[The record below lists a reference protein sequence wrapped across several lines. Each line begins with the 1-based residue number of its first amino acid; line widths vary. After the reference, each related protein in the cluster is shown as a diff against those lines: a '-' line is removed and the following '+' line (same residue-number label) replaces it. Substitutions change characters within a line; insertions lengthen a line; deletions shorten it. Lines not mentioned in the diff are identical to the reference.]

1 MAEYLPAVGSRT
13 GRVIVRLDRPAAV
26 LFDALLNAA
35 RACQHCVRVS
45 VDVDTSTSGPRGS
58 GMCVSIYRVPMAAFV
73 VVAHQTQTQP

>member
-1 MAEYLPAVGSRT
+1 M
-13 GRVIVRLDRPAAV
+13 
-26 LFDALLNAA
+26 
-35 RACQHCVRVS
+35 S